1 MPIARVER
9 ALACLVLAFALGA
22 GAAGA
27 AAAELGTLFSTPE
40 ERERLDRMRRGE
52 TADVAFA
59 PARPREITGYVKRSD
74 GRNTV
79 WVDGIA
85 VTPTDPKGGATL
97 DPRSVRAYAD
107 RDDAALK
114 IERKPAR

>member
-9 ALACLVLAFALGA
+9 ALACLLLVA
-22 GAAGA
+22 AAGA
-27 AAAELGTLFSTPE
+27 GAAELGTLFNTPE
-40 ERERLDRMRRGE
+40 ERERLDRLRRGE
-52 TADVAFA
+52 TVDRALA
-59 PARPREITGYVKRSD
+59 PARAREITGYVKRSD

-79 WVDGIA
+79 WVDGVA
-85 VTPTDPKGGATL
+85 VTVADPKSGAIL